1 MVSMNRARTTTP
13 AVGVRARFASVLA
26 AALMLSACGQ
36 GAQEDSETSTAP
48 ALEVRHD
55 TAPLAE
61 MFPLLGEPE
70 SASWIMWDNS
80 RVAEGSRV
88 KVVWIDAV
96 AQVSP
101 QTMDRLVAEHPTEA
115 RGQKPAVQAAL
126 EPELPPGPFR
136 SGVELNMAFGGEGK
150 STRVFLDDTH
160 DAVVLQSYTMG
171 AAPE

>member
-1 MVSMNRARTTTP
+1 MGSVNRARAITP
-13 AVGVRARFASVLA
+13 AVGVRARFAVLLA
-26 AALMLSACGQ
+26 AILALAACGQ
-36 GAQEDSETSTAP
+36 PAQQDSETSTAP
-48 ALEVRHD
+48 PPELRHD

-61 MFPLLGEPE
+61 RFPELGEPE

-96 AQVSP
+96 AEVTP
-101 QTMDRLVAEHPTEA
+101 ETMDRLVAQYPTEA
-115 RGQKPAVQAAL
+115 RGQQPAVQRVL

-136 SGVELNMAFGGEGK
+136 SGVELNMAFGGQGK
-150 STRVFLDDTH
+150 STRVFLDETH

-171 AAPE
+171 TPQ